1 MGQLRITFWND
12 DVRVGKEALSTH
24 RGNRHRSAAKI
35 GHTNYGQ
42 SFSMD
47 RASDNFHVSL
57 NGEFYPRSVTKE
69 MPQLH
74 AAGYR
79 GHDSRVHGHHAARNR
94 DVNVGDGHC
103 P

>member
-12 DVRVGKEALSTH
+12 DVSVGEKALSAH
-24 RGNRHRSAAKI
+24 SGNRHWPAAKI

-42 SFSMD
+42 TLSMD

-57 NGEFYPRSVTKE
+57 NGEFYPRSVTEE

-79 GHDSRVHGHHAARNR
+79 GHNRRVHRYHTARNR
-94 DVNVGDGHC
+94 DVNGGHGHC